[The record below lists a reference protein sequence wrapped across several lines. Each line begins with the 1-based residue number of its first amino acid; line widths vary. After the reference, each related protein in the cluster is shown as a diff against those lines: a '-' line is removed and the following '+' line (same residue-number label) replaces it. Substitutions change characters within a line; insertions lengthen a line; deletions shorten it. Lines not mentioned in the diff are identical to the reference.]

1 MEKKNVFLV
10 LLVLGT
16 AFWGISFSIT
26 KLAIGH
32 ASSLIFLFYRFL
44 AAAVVLSVIF
54 SKHLRQIN
62 RESIKTGIS
71 LAVPL
76 TLGIYLQTLG
86 IKHSSASQCS
96 FVAGTCVIIIPLLKA
111 FFYNTV
117 APAKIWLAAVIALVG
132 LSIISI
138 NANFSVSLG
147 DLYTIAGAVG
157 FGIYLIKVEKLSN
170 TQHIAH
176 TVVLMFAACAII
188 VGCLALADNASTNWL
203 PQSNEFWVGVV
214 YCSLFSTAYMYTI
227 SNISQRYLSAERVAI
242 IYLFEPVFGA
252 IAACFILHEQL
263 TWRLFLGGSLIFA
276 ATLISELKFGRKAI
290 MLEANAIE

>member
-10 LLVLGT
+10 LLILGT

-32 ASSLIFLFYRFL
+32 NSPLIFLCYRFL

-62 RESIKTGIS
+62 RDGVKTGIS

-111 FFYNTV
+111 IFYNTV
-117 APAKIWLAAVIALVG
+117 APAKIWLAAAIALAG

-147 DLYTIAGAVG
+147 DLYTIAGAVA
-157 FGIYLIKVEKLSN
+157 FAVYLIKVEKLSKV
-170 TQHIAH
+170 QHIAH
-176 TVVLMFAACAII
+176 TVVPMFAACAVITF
-188 VGCLALADNASTNWL
+188 CLALGDNTSTNWL
-203 PQSNEFWVGVV
+203 PQNNEFWMGVV

-276 ATLISELKFGRKAI
+276 ATLISELKFDRKT
-290 MLEANAIE
+290 MVLEANVIE